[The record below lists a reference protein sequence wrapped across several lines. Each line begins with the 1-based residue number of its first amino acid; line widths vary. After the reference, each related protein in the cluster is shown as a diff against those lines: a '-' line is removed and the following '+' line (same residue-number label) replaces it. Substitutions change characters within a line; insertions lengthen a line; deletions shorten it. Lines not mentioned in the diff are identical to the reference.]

1 MNIKVCF
8 ADRGG
13 IQTVVVMG
21 ERSPTL
27 EPSVLRIKESLRRA
41 FAELDMQEIPPEE
54 VSQRL
59 EEKPWK
65 WIIMGAAP
73 CPTAKTAQSFVRAM
87 IAEYVERALK
97 ERAIYTGERDRT
109 RRREQPH

>member
-8 ADRGG
+8 VDRGG

-27 EPSVLRIKESLRRA
+27 EPSVFRIKKSLRRA
-41 FAELDMQEIPPEE
+41 FAELDMREIRPEE

-65 WIIMGAAP
+65 WIIMAAAP
-73 CPTAKTAQSFVRAM
+73 SPTAKTAQSFVRAM
-87 IAEYVERALK
+87 IDEYVKRAVNPPCQVL
-97 ERAIYTGERDRT
+97 
-109 RRREQPH
+109 